1 MLQCGWHLKSQSYK
15 ELEMVFG
22 TPHTYLLFVVSD
34 LSYNPAREHV
44 TEMMLFK
51 FSQTADTKQIFNV
64 DRLDG
69 QCLHFINES
78 GLYSPENLF
87 GPVEESITQPPKIPC
102 AVELANMLL
111 QNGWSEQQKV
121 MLQRGKYTAEL
132 NSGNGQISSLMLTNQ
147 ETGVVEM
154 NDIIDTERKW
164 NIIVAHLNGL
174 LEKK

>member
-1 MLQCGWHLKSQSYK
+1 MRSNLCTQLKRLDSLLGGGSIFIGSPFEGLLNQIREHLLQRGWHLKSQSYK

-51 FSQTADTKQIFNV
+51 FSQTADTKQNYYV

-78 GLYSPENLF
+78 GLYSPEKLTWTCRREYH
-87 GPVEESITQPPKIPC
+87 PTPKNPMC
-102 AVELANMLL
+102 
-111 QNGWSEQQKV
+111 
-121 MLQRGKYTAEL
+121 
-132 NSGNGQISSLMLTNQ
+132 SGIGQYAFA
-147 ETGVVEM
+147 
-154 NDIIDTERKW
+154 KW
-164 NIIVAHLNGL
+164 M
-174 LEKK
+174 E